1 MFGSEFLPS
10 MLPPGAIWSRYFLWF
25 RLLFFISN
33 DSNLARIINSKAEWE
48 DSGELHFPMF
58 FYSSRLNFRFKANQ
72 LAPLITNQSRQCFM
86 GNRICESEFIDRELG
101 VIFETLSILGYLV
114 FFLKHSHSSA
124 KWKFYTHSR
133 NTQHDSVNNLLSILY
148 NPSMKNIISEEA
160 GIDIALTWYWKVLYN
175 ASNGAL
181 DTSPGI
187 HTIPCKDCPKLY
199 VGETGRAFENT
210 NKGA

>member
-10 MLPPGAIWSRYFLWF
+10 MLPPGAIWSRYFF
-25 RLLFFISN
+25 MISPSFFFISN

-101 VIFETLSILGYLV
+101 VIFETLSI
-114 FFLKHSHSSA
+114 
-124 KWKFYTHSR
+124 
-133 NTQHDSVNNLLSILY
+133 
-148 NPSMKNIISEEA
+148 
-160 GIDIALTWYWKVLYN
+160 
-175 ASNGAL
+175 
-181 DTSPGI
+181 
-187 HTIPCKDCPKLY
+187 
-199 VGETGRAFENT
+199 
-210 NKGA
+210 